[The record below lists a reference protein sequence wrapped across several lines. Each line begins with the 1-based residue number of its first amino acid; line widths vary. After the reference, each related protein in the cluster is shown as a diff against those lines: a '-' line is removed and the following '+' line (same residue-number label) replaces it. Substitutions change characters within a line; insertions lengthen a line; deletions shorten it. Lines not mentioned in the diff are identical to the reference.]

1 MNNISRKRSIF
12 SKLAGGGIKWTPLF
26 SLASLCLQIIAIFLL
41 MFQGAAVVAVSNK
54 PAPTL
59 VELADG
65 RAISVRAI
73 ASHDRSADAIDRFV
87 RGAMTGLFSWSG
99 KTLNE
104 KGQLIPDQ
112 GVEFANNGLIITEPA
127 LVASFALADNY
138 RLILLKEIAAQIP
151 ADVFGGKTQVFLDI
165 KHLTDAQ
172 KVGEG
177 KWVVKMI
184 ANLLTFN
191 ADNKIGTGISFNK
204 KVYLRAID
212 PPFNLMPKTPLEER
226 FLELRSSALE
236 IELIKE
242 LI

>member
-1 MNNISRKRSIF
+1 MNNISRKRTIF
-12 SKLAGGGIKWTPLF
+12 SRLAGGGIKWTPIF
-26 SLASLCLQIIAIFLL
+26 SLASLFLQLIAILLL

-73 ASHDRSADAIDRFV
+73 ASRDRSADAIDRFV
-87 RGAMTGLFSWSG
+87 RSAMTGLFSWSG
-99 KTLNE
+99 KTLNSQ
-104 KGQLIPDQ
+104 GQLIPDK
-112 GVEFANNGLIITEPA
+112 GVEFAKGLTITEPA
-127 LVASFALADNY
+127 LIASFALADNY
-138 RLILLKEIAAQIP
+138 RPILLREIAGQIP
-151 ADVFGGKTQVFLDI
+151 GDVFLGKTQIFLDI

-177 KWVVKMI
+177 KWVVEML
-184 ANLLTFN
+184 ANLLTFDEN
-191 ADNKIGTGISFNK
+191 HQIGAGITFNK
-204 KVYLRAID
+204 KVFLKAID

-226 FLELRSSALE
+226 FFELRSSGLE